1 MSSIDIRRH
10 LHSKVCPRIS
20 WKQAYENI
28 YVDPELDVLQN
39 YSVYRYASI
48 AEALALCRGIIT
60 LSSPLSWPDKY
71 ESLVLGN
78 LFSVGAPFSK
88 AVPYVKC
95 FSVEYSSEAMWRVY
109 SGAGGLARVGLKLP
123 SLLEGLSQSTWPSK
137 GKVYVGRVR
146 YMDAPQLRSEVDA
159 IATRTPKPKATMNN
173 AMPALLMKRAGFSFE
188 NEIRVAFL
196 PPTSS
201 ELGQNASVR
210 EFPTN
215 RITKILLDPYLPKWQ
230 TDEIRSLFVD
240 HLKVPFGVY
249 RSAFDDSP
257 DQTSR

>member
-20 WKQAYENI
+20 WKETYKNV

-48 AEALALCRGIIT
+48 AEALAICRGIMT
-60 LSSPLSWPDKY
+60 FSSPLSWPDKY
-71 ESLVLGN
+71 ESLVLDN

-109 SGAGGLARVGLKLP
+109 SGAGGLARIGIKLP
-123 SLLEGLSQSTWPSK
+123 SLLEGLSQSAWPSK

-146 YMDAPQLRSEVDA
+146 YMDAPQLRNQVEA
-159 IATRTPKPKATMNN
+159 IAARIPRPRATMNN
-173 AMPALLMKRAGFSFE
+173 AMPALLMKRSGFSFE

-196 PPTSS
+196 PPASS
-201 ELGQNASVR
+201 KLGQNVSVQG
-210 EFPTN
+210 FPTSS
-215 RITKILLDPYLPKWQ
+215 IAKMLLDPYLPRWQ
-230 TDEIRSLFVD
+230 TDEITALFVE
-240 HLKVPFGVY
+240 HLKVPFAVY

-257 DQTSR
+257 DQLSR